1 MAKKNN
7 NNSDWMSRKQDE
19 QTEQLEE
26 RLTALYANAEN
37 EIRAKWDDF
46 MSGFEKEDN
55 ARREAVEA
63 GLMPEDEYTAW
74 RKTQILKSNQYSKA
88 VESMTNMLVETDVAA
103 MATVNEELPQVVAES
118 YDFVQGLGFQAAE
131 EAGLT
136 SGTFQIY
143 NARTVQ
149 ALIKDNPD
157 LMPKPSV
164 DIPEDQR
171 WSKDRINRE
180 ITQGIVQGESIPKI
194 ANRLSR
200 VTTMDRNA
208 AVRNARTAMTG
219 AENLG
224 RYQSAQDLRENGI
237 PIEEVW
243 MATPDDR
250 TRESHRLLDGT
261 TRDESGYF
269 GVGIIDTPL
278 RFAGDP
284 LGAPEEV
291 YNCRCRTGIVLQGID
306 HSQDGDLYAEFMRQ
320 FEDGKEMLDGKAPE
334 AQSQH
339 PEPEQK
345 TAEEITA
352 NEENTVVALHIT
364 SEDNIEQILNNGF
377 DLERAGT
384 GAGSTWGDGAYFATG
399 TDEKTFYQYRI
410 GNENGVAAK
419 IDTTDMLTVDLG
431 TGPVKS
437 PNQMYDMAAK
447 QLTEDEYKEYKQHIK
462 EQEATGSEA
471 KRLAFEETVKD
482 HYTGLVIQQE
492 SPNGLDP
499 LSGGNQIVVYD
510 TRAIE
515 VLDKASVTDD
525 LEQIATSRSEETTP
539 AMISPMEYAPADKE
553 TMEETAAEWELG
565 LSDSQKEA
573 IKGYTNE
580 GYGIINGYLRTEDEA
595 RKDRL
600 ITLYTDLPDNINN
613 IDEAIKGYEL
623 QENIT
628 VYRQAESD
636 IVGGLEV
643 GDKFHDSGYASTT
656 ITESVT
662 DDIDGDVF
670 MEIDIPAGEGRGA
683 YIDALSAYGGE
694 DEFLLARGSDFEVIE
709 KRELDDGMK
718 YLHVRWTGTTLD
730 ETTEKTAAEAI
741 KEKEEKQER
750 KEVQKEYTYAGHKE
764 NDDTQ
769 YTMANHL
776 TDEGEEQIAKDLDVS
791 IEEARDMGNA
801 ICDYSGYDFQY
812 IRCASQGDI
821 EGMHRLEEENED
833 WIDVDELIKKAED
846 IEKFIDLSPKWE
858 GGAIERG
865 IHFKDGS
872 TFDTLIQQ
880 AERGDAIDMKGMTSW
895 TSNADVALNFAE
907 TWNQKSNSV
916 ILKTNDDRTELGT
929 SIRHISRSRDED
941 EVLVSKEA
949 EFIPTRIERQENIV
963 YIYGDLR
970 RKT

>member
-46 MSGFEKEDN
+46 MSGFEKEDT
-55 ARREAVEA
+55 ARRKLVES
-63 GLMPEDEYTAW
+63 GSMPEDEYTAW

-88 VESMTNMLVETDVAA
+88 VESMSNMLVETDVAA

-306 HSQDGDLYAEFMRQ
+306 HSQDGDLYAEFMKQ
-320 FEDGKEMLDGKAPE
+320 FEDGKEMIDGKIPE

-345 TAEEITA
+345 TAEEIA
-352 NEENTVVALHIT
+352 KEENTVVALHIT

-410 GNENGVAAK
+410 GNENGVAAR
-419 IDTTDMLTVDLG
+419 IDTSDMLTVDLG
-431 TGPVKS
+431 SEAVKS
-437 PNQMYDMAAK
+437 PSKMYDMAAK

-462 EQEATGSEA
+462 EQEATGTEA

-482 HYTGLVIQQE
+482 HYTGLIIQQDN
-492 SPNGLDP
+492 SGGIDILT
-499 LSGGNQIVVYD
+499 GGNQIVVYD

-515 VLDKASVTDD
+515 VLDKANVHDE
-525 LEQIATSRSEETTP
+525 LEQIATSRIEELSTNKVGNETTEEQ
-539 AMISPMEYAPADKE
+539 EYRGHITTETEWYEEHRGEATLTEEGIERLASDLGIDKE
-553 TMEETAAEWELG
+553 TAETLGNSVLAYSESGTYEEIRAASKGEDTDKEYKEMA
-565 LSDSQKEA
+565 DSIE
-573 IKGYTNE
+573 T
-580 GYGIINGYLRTEDEA
+580 
-595 RKDRL
+595 
-600 ITLYTDLPDNINN
+600 
-613 IDEAIKGYEL
+613 
-623 QENIT
+623 
-628 VYRQAESD
+628 
-636 IVGGLEV
+636 
-643 GDKFHDSGYASTT
+643 F
-656 ITESVT
+656 
-662 DDIDGDVF
+662 
-670 MEIDIPAGEGRGA
+670 IDI
-683 YIDALSAYGGE
+683 
-694 DEFLLARGSDFEVIE
+694 
-709 KRELDDGMK
+709 
-718 YLHVRWTGTTLD
+718 
-730 ETTEKTAAEAI
+730 
-741 KEKEEKQER
+741 
-750 KEVQKEYTYAGHKE
+750 
-764 NDDTQ
+764 
-769 YTMANHL
+769 
-776 TDEGEEQIAKDLDVS
+776 
-791 IEEARDMGNA
+791 
-801 ICDYSGYDFQY
+801 
-812 IRCASQGDI
+812 
-821 EGMHRLEEENED
+821 
-833 WIDVDELIKKAED
+833 
-846 IEKFIDLSPKWE
+846 SPKWE
-858 GGAIERG
+858 GGEISRGMLLNNAIAEDMIQKAKTGQPIDIQG
-865 IHFKDGS
+865 IS
-872 TFDTLIQQ
+872 
-880 AERGDAIDMKGMTSW
+880 SW
-895 TSNADVALNFAE
+895 TSKRSIAESFASPFM
-907 TWNQKSNSV
+907 TN
-916 ILKTNDDRTELGT
+916 KTNKQSIIFVNESERTDLGT
-929 SIRHISRSRDED
+929 SVKHLSVNTRED
-941 EVLVSKEA
+941 EVLVSSRA
-949 EFIPTRIERQENIV
+949 EFQPTRMEETPDAII
-963 YIYGDLR
+963 IYGEL
-970 RKT
+970 KKKG

>member
-46 MSGFEKEDN
+46 MSGFEKEDT
-55 ARREAVEA
+55 ARRKLVES
-63 GLMPEDEYTAW
+63 GSMPEDEYTAW

-88 VESMTNMLVETDVAA
+88 VESMSNMLVETDVAA
-103 MATVNEELPQVVAES
+103 MATVNDQLPQVVAES

-194 ANRLSR
+194 ANRLR
-200 VTTMDRNA
+200 QVTTMDRNA

-320 FEDGKEMLDGKAPE
+320 FEDGKEMIDGKIPE

-345 TAEEITA
+345 TAEEIKEQTA
-352 NEENTVVALHIT
+352 EENTVVALHIT

-410 GNENGVAAK
+410 GNENGIAAK
-419 IDTTDMLTVDLG
+419 IDTSDMLTVDLG
-431 TGPVKS
+431 SEAVKS
-437 PNQMYDMAAK
+437 PSKMYDMAAK

-482 HYTGLVIQQE
+482 HYTGLIIQQDNSE
-492 SPNGLDP
+492 GIDILT
-499 LSGGNQIVVYD
+499 GGNQIVVYD

-515 VLDKASVTDD
+515 VLDKANVHDD
-525 LEQIATSRSEETTP
+525 LEQIATSRIEEQTEEKTYITFNDEAEIRTEVVGRMDFNGIHKEGREVQYSVEYQGDGTVTTEFFKTNTNNEELISKMSEEEKKDFKNIWSKGKFMQGQQYGEFSDMKPRLQKATRTF
-539 AMISPMEYAPADKE
+539 DKYLDQATINE
-553 TMEETAAEWELG
+553 NIEVVR
-565 LSDSQKEA
+565 LSDAQLLFGAGNRTGSLEDFQA
-573 IKGYTNE
+573 MKGEQITCKANMSFSAASEGLRINYVGAAPTVEYKLKIAEGSTGSGMYIGDKSINTWGDRQREFMTNRNIWMTV
-580 GYGIINGYLRTEDEA
+580 GDTTYDEE
-595 RKDRL
+595 RK
-600 ITLYTDLPDNINN
+600 LYTV
-613 IDEAIKGYEL
+613 E
-623 QENIT
+623 IT
-628 VYRQAESD
+628 Y
-636 IVGGLEV
+636 GGLME
-643 GDKFHDSGYASTT
+643 HDY
-656 ITESVT
+656 
-662 DDIDGDVF
+662 
-670 MEIDIPAGEGRGA
+670 
-683 YIDALSAYGGE
+683 
-694 DEFLLARGSDFEVIE
+694 
-709 KRELDDGMK
+709 
-718 YLHVRWTGTTLD
+718 
-730 ETTEKTAAEAI
+730 
-741 KEKEEKQER
+741 
-750 KEVQKEYTYAGHKE
+750 
-764 NDDTQ
+764 N
-769 YTMANHL
+769 
-776 TDEGEEQIAKDLDVS
+776 
-791 IEEARDMGNA
+791 
-801 ICDYSGYDFQY
+801 
-812 IRCASQGDI
+812 
-821 EGMHRLEEENED
+821 
-833 WIDVDELIKKAED
+833 
-846 IEKFIDLSPKWE
+846 
-858 GGAIERG
+858 
-865 IHFKDGS
+865 
-872 TFDTLIQQ
+872 
-880 AERGDAIDMKGMTSW
+880 
-895 TSNADVALNFAE
+895 
-907 TWNQKSNSV
+907 
-916 ILKTNDDRTELGT
+916 
-929 SIRHISRSRDED
+929 
-941 EVLVSKEA
+941 
-949 EFIPTRIERQENIV
+949 
-963 YIYGDLR
+963 
-970 RKT
+970 

>member
-46 MSGFEKEDN
+46 MSGFEKEDT
-55 ARREAVEA
+55 ARRKLVES
-63 GLMPEDEYTAW
+63 GSMPEDEYTAW

-88 VESMTNMLVETDVAA
+88 VESMSNMLVETDTAA

-157 LMPKPSV
+157 LMPKPAV

-171 WSKDRINRE
+171 WSKERINRE

-320 FEDGKEMLDGKAPE
+320 FEDGKEMIDGKTPE

-345 TAEEITA
+345 AIENIQPELATIGSEDLPAAKDLLPAEDLSSKERKIVQGEDITETWIRDKREYEFEIDNAIAAQGFNGLPKILPPDEFDRAVKESGFIAQRTYAAPDQETLEAYRDQLYNGDWYVNCETGGAQYGQGMYCAADYSGNLTDGIKEEMQHYQELGEQRYGHPTPEEERPAVALGNLPPEIAEKDTTKDLIDAIAKKDDDRAFEIFKTIPEEERNQIYNAWHDSEYTRAVNYTETITLTPDAKIIGYDEASKLFDEFKDTHHFDYDSFMREAKQSVYKELNLTTRERADYITMVNLWNGPSSTA
-352 NEENTVVALHIT
+352 NRE
-364 SEDNIEQILNNGF
+364 
-377 DLERAGT
+377 
-384 GAGSTWGDGAYFATG
+384 
-399 TDEKTFYQYRI
+399 
-410 GNENGVAAK
+410 
-419 IDTTDMLTVDLG
+419 
-431 TGPVKS
+431 
-437 PNQMYDMAAK
+437 
-447 QLTEDEYKEYKQHIK
+447 
-462 EQEATGSEA
+462 
-471 KRLAFEETVKD
+471 KRLALEEKYGITAESIDKMIHDKYTEIARHDIKD
-482 HYTGLVIQQE
+482 IGSFCAL
-492 SPNGLDP
+492 
-499 LSGGNQIVVYD
+499 
-510 TRAIE
+510 
-515 VLDKASVTDD
+515 
-525 LEQIATSRSEETTP
+525 
-539 AMISPMEYAPADKE
+539 
-553 TMEETAAEWELG
+553 
-565 LSDSQKEA
+565 
-573 IKGYTNE
+573 KGY
-580 GYGIINGYLRTEDEA
+580 
-595 RKDRL
+595 
-600 ITLYTDLPDNINN
+600 
-613 IDEAIKGYEL
+613 
-623 QENIT
+623 
-628 VYRQAESD
+628 
-636 IVGGLEV
+636 
-643 GDKFHDSGYASTT
+643 
-656 ITESVT
+656 
-662 DDIDGDVF
+662 
-670 MEIDIPAGEGRGA
+670 
-683 YIDALSAYGGE
+683 
-694 DEFLLARGSDFEVIE
+694 
-709 KRELDDGMK
+709 
-718 YLHVRWTGTTLD
+718 
-730 ETTEKTAAEAI
+730 
-741 KEKEEKQER
+741 
-750 KEVQKEYTYAGHKE
+750 
-764 NDDTQ
+764 
-769 YTMANHL
+769 
-776 TDEGEEQIAKDLDVS
+776 
-791 IEEARDMGNA
+791 
-801 ICDYSGYDFQY
+801 
-812 IRCASQGDI
+812 
-821 EGMHRLEEENED
+821 
-833 WIDVDELIKKAED
+833 
-846 IEKFIDLSPKWE
+846 
-858 GGAIERG
+858 
-865 IHFKDGS
+865 
-872 TFDTLIQQ
+872 
-880 AERGDAIDMKGMTSW
+880 DAIDASGHGASGSYT
-895 TSNADVALNFAE
+895 
-907 TWNQKSNSV
+907 V
-916 ILKTNDDRTELGT
+916 ILNRTKC
-929 SIRHISRSRDED
+929 IFKRDE
-941 EVLVSKEA
+941 
-949 EFIPTRIERQENIV
+949 T
-963 YIYGDLR
+963 
-970 RKT
+970 